1 MKRVISAIG
10 AGFVAAIIG
19 LTSVASSYAAPVAP
33 LQVQVTSNVET
44 VQHREKRKHH
54 AERRHDRRDRYDR
67 HDRRDRYERH
77 DRRSHYNNRR
87 ERDRRWNGHRGYREK
102 RHGYRRG
109 HDGWW
114 YPRAAFIIRA
124 Y

>member
-1 MKRVISAIG
+1 MKRIISAIG
-10 AGFVAAIIG
+10 AGVVAVIIG
-19 LTSVASSYAAPVAP
+19 FTSVVSSYAAPVAP
-33 LQVQVTSNVET
+33 SQVQVTSLVEKA
-44 VQHREKRKHH
+44 QYREKRKHR

-67 HDRRDRYERH
+67 YE
-77 DRRSHYNNRR
+77 RRSHYDNRR
-87 ERDRRWNGHRGYREK
+87 ERRWNGHRGYREK

>member
-1 MKRVISAIG
+1 MKRVISAIS
-10 AGFVAAIIG
+10 AGFVAVIIG
-19 LTSVASSYAAPVAP
+19 FTSVASSYAAPVAP
-33 LQVQVTSNVET
+33 LQVQVTSHVEKA
-44 VQHREKRKHH
+44 QYREKRKYR
-54 AERRHDRRDRYDR
+54 AERR

-77 DRRSHYNNRR
+77 DRRSHFENRR

>member
-1 MKRVISAIG
+1 MKRIISAIG
-10 AGFVAAIIG
+10 AGVVAVIIG
-19 LTSVASSYAAPVAP
+19 FTSVVSSYAAPVAP
-33 LQVQVTSNVET
+33 SQVQVTSLVEKA
-44 VQHREKRKHH
+44 QYREKRKHR
-54 AERRHDRRDRYDR
+54 AERRHDRY
-67 HDRRDRYERH
+67 DRYER
-77 DRRSHYNNRR
+77 RSHYDNRR
-87 ERDRRWNGHRGYREK
+87 ERRWNGHRGYREK